1 MAVIRKAG
9 RRCSSDAVLVFE
21 SCSPGAERNSCKTLG
36 IGSNSVMQTLER
48 IEAEVKQL
56 SKALRA
62 SANQGKVTQSLKSPH
77 GQKYVMVGRIESP
90 GGKSPLVR
98 TIWIVDSGSEVARL
112 VTAYPHEE

>member
-36 IGSNSVMQTLER
+36 IGSNSVMQTLEP

-56 SKALRA
+56 SKAEQEALRDWLENMLEDELVFTDEFKA
-62 SANQGKVTQSLKSPH
+62 KIERGERDFRE
-77 GQKYVMVGRIESP
+77 GRGRIHKP
-90 GGKSPLVR
+90 
-98 TIWIVDSGSEVARL
+98 
-112 VTAYPHEE
+112 